1 MYSEPCGNTQAEI
14 DRDHTPKRVI
24 DSSAD
29 DIREPCESIED
40 IRYSNIVWRNTVAGL
55 LAGAELTARNGKT
68 KYSLA
73 DVDTRGM
80 DKTQIEREAGIL
92 ASYIVGWNM
101 FDNLVILSFYVIA
114 LIAAFCVVETIT
126 VLIYEFYSERLQYG
140 NAKVGHVL
148 KPRNK

>member
-1 MYSEPCGNTQAEI
+1 MNMTCGNTQAEI
-14 DRDHTPKRVI
+14 DRDHTQKCVI
-24 DSSAD
+24 DCSAD

-92 ASYIVGWNM
+92 ASYIVG
-101 FDNLVILSFYVIA
+101 
-114 LIAAFCVVETIT
+114 
-126 VLIYEFYSERLQYG
+126 
-140 NAKVGHVL
+140 
-148 KPRNK
+148 

>member
-1 MYSEPCGNTQAEI
+1 MIITRGLKMYSEPCGNTQAEI

-24 DSSAD
+24 DRSSMSE
-29 DIREPCESIED
+29 REYLPTMDEIT
-40 IRYSNIVWRNTVAGL
+40 YSNIVWRNTVAGL

-92 ASYIVGWNM
+92 ASYIVG
-101 FDNLVILSFYVIA
+101 
-114 LIAAFCVVETIT
+114 
-126 VLIYEFYSERLQYG
+126 
-140 NAKVGHVL
+140 
-148 KPRNK
+148 

>member
-1 MYSEPCGNTQAEI
+1 MITTRGLKMYSEPCGNTQAEI

-40 IRYSNIVWRNTVAGL
+40 IRYSNIVWRNTIAGL

-92 ASYIVGWNM
+92 ASYIVG
-101 FDNLVILSFYVIA
+101 
-114 LIAAFCVVETIT
+114 
-126 VLIYEFYSERLQYG
+126 
-140 NAKVGHVL
+140 
-148 KPRNK
+148 